1 MRENMSQLALARSAK
16 LLEELIRKREELGM
30 TQPELAEQ
38 LGIHRLAISHAERRG
53 GGGNLESLIDW
64 ADAIGLEVVLTP
76 KVVGQAGE
84 EL

>member
-1 MRENMSQLALARSAK
+1 MRENMSELALTRSAK

-53 GGGNLESLIDW
+53 DGGNLESLIDR